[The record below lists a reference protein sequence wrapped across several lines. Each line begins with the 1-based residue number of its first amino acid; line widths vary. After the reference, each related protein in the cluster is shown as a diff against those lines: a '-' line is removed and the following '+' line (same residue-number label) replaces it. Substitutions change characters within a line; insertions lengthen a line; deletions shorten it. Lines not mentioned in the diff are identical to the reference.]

1 MKSAVIRRPSAG
13 AQQEQQL
20 TLSFEPGVSD
30 RFHTL
35 RECVATGV
43 YQRGLKRVAID
54 LDQAPS
60 NLSVQLSDEHSRHFS
75 VDSLERY
82 IEKTGDLVPVY
93 YLVEKFIKP
102 RDGRQEA
109 ALAQL
114 PALAEQLQQML
125 KQAGMA

>member
-1 MKSAVIRRPSAG
+1 MKSAVIKRAPAP
-13 AQQEQQL
+13 AQEQL
-20 TLSFEPGVSD
+20 TLSFEPGLSD
-30 RFHTL
+30 RYGSL

-60 NLSVQLSDEHSRHFS
+60 NLSVQLSDDPARHFS

-82 IEKTGDLVPVY
+82 IERTKDLTPVF

-114 PALAEQLQQML
+114 PALAEQLQEML